1 MKKRKGEASFLHI
14 GSSSLLV
21 IFVILCLVTFAALA
35 LASAQR
41 DYAFSSRMAQR
52 KAAYYQASNAAEERL
67 ASIDEALSQ
76 GTPVKAED
84 LSYQIPIGE
93 RQALSVVLTTD
104 AGSDTFYQI
113 KSWQIINT
121 VDWKDDEPLPLL
133 PIPQ

>member
-1 MKKRKGEASFLHI
+1 MKETKGEASFPHI

-21 IFVILCLVTFAALA
+21 IFITLCLVTFAALA

-76 GTPVKAED
+76 AVPVKGEE
-84 LSYQIPIGE
+84 LSYQIPIDE
-93 RQALSVVLTTD
+93 RQSLSVALTTD
-104 AGSDTFYQI
+104 ADSDAFYQI
-113 KSWQIINT
+113 RSWQIINT
-121 VDWKDDEPLPLL
+121 VDWEADAPLPLL
-133 PIPQ
+133 PITQ